1 MTRVL
6 TNKKRRPSSALVTQS
21 NRLVSARYAMSLG
34 EMRLLF
40 TVVAKVQPS
49 DTKFTVYRIPVAE
62 FASFLNVDKN
72 STYREMKKITKS
84 LVTRYVEIKEPGS
97 LIQTTWVAQAKY
109 VDGTGMVEVQLS
121 ESMIPYLLQLKSGNF
136 TQYKLTMLLSFKSQ
150 YTLRFYMLL
159 KQKRD
164 HNPWAEEYEFEL
176 SELRKQLGLSVEGDK
191 SRKVAAVELYAGYKN
206 FKARVLNP
214 AKNEMD
220 EKSDLSFEYREIKQG
235 RSVVALSFKVSSI
248 SSDVIPKDDG
258 QLDLELIDQP
268 TKDLDFI
275 LTLLSFV
282 PEPHRTK
289 KGVRTAI
296 EKAEKQ
302 HGFDYVKRN
311 ILYTNAHAEKNYSG
325 YLSGALSIDY
335 GHDWEIEQQQAA
347 KAAEQVQKSVSVQEL
362 NNLAEEIRALQRNSK
377 LTSNPEMWQQ
387 AEALKAEYARKLEI
401 YEAENIN
408 EEEEEVATP

>member
-1 MTRVL
+1 M
-6 TNKKRRPSSALVTQS
+6 
-21 NRLVSARYAMSLG
+21 
-34 EMRLLF
+34 
-40 TVVAKVQPS
+40 
-49 DTKFTVYRIPVAE
+49 
-62 FASFLNVDKN
+62 
-72 STYREMKKITKS
+72 
-84 LVTRYVEIKEPGS
+84 
-97 LIQTTWVAQAKY
+97 
-109 VDGTGMVEVQLS
+109 
-121 ESMIPYLLQLKSGNF
+121 
-136 TQYKLTMLLSFKSQ
+136 
-150 YTLRFYMLL
+150 
-159 KQKRD
+159 
-164 HNPWAEEYEFEL
+164 
-176 SELRKQLGLSVEGDK
+176 
-191 SRKVAAVELYAGYKN
+191 
-206 FKARVLNP
+206 LNP
-214 AKNEMD
+214 AKTEMD

-248 SSDVIPKDDG
+248 SPDVIPKDDG